1 MRALAAAALL
11 ALVAP
16 AASAWTGFYGSGD
29 APRAAAARPAQGPA
43 ARDRAPARADTSIS
57 APRPAA
63 GAAGSRP
70 AAGDTSSRPAS
81 GDAGLCVRA
90 ILAAQ
95 ERHGIP
101 GNLLLGIGLQEAGT
115 RRGGRL
121 TVWPWAVNAAGEGR
135 LFDTREA
142 AMAWVRARREAGV
155 RSIDVGCLQIN
166 LRWHPAAFAS
176 LEEGFDPWR
185 NADYAARFLKSLH
198 RKTGDWTLAAGSYH
212 SFTPARRDVY
222 LASLRRNLSAANA
235 RLDELSA
242 LAGPVLAAAP
252 AAPQVRARPA
262 PAPARAAPPLTG
274 GFWAG
279 WLSEGTGAER
289 RSLYARRDLEP
300 LLPRFASG

>member
-1 MRALAAAALL
+1 MRAPAGAAALAL
-11 ALVAP
+11 ALALTTP
-16 AASAWTGFYGSGD
+16 AASAWTGFYGSGA
-29 APRAAAARPAQGPA
+29 APREATAP
-43 ARDRAPARADTSIS
+43 DRASEPRGRA
-57 APRPAA
+57 P
-63 GAAGSRP
+63 
-70 AAGDTSSRPAS
+70 SRPAS
-81 GDAGLCVRA
+81 GDVDVRPATGDVGPRPPAGDAGRCVRA

-142 AMAWVRARREAGV
+142 AMAWVRARRGAGV

-166 LRWHPAAFAS
+166 LRWHPGAFAT

-185 NADYAARFLKSLH
+185 NADYAARFLVSLH

-222 LASLRRNLSAANA
+222 LASLRRNLAAANA
-235 RLDELSA
+235 RLSELSA
-242 LAGPVLAAAP
+242 LAGTAGGSAP
-252 AAPQVRARPA
+252 AAPAVRAGPRPAPARPA
-262 PAPARAAPPLTG
+262 PPLEG
-274 GFWAG
+274 GFWAS
-279 WLSEGTGAER
+279 WLSEGSGANR
-289 RSLYARRDLEP
+289 RGLYARRDLEP
-300 LLPRFASG
+300 LLPRFAAG

>member
-1 MRALAAAALL
+1 MRAAAGTALL
-11 ALVAP
+11 ILSLTAP
-16 AASAWTGFYGSGD
+16 AAPAWTGFYGNGTRPPAAAPVTAPPTRTPSRADSGD
-29 APRAAAARPAQGPA
+29 IDVRTSSRG
-43 ARDRAPARADTSIS
+43 ADL
-57 APRPAA
+57 RPAA
-63 GAAGSRP
+63 
-70 AAGDTSSRPAS
+70 

-142 AMAWVRARREAGV
+142 AMDWVRARSAAGV

-166 LRWHPAAFAS
+166 LRWHPDAFAT

-198 RKTGDWTLAAGSYH
+198 DRTGDWTLAAGSYH

-222 LASLRRNLSAANA
+222 LASLRRNLAAANA
-235 RLDELSA
+235 RLTELSA
-242 LAGPVLAAAP
+242 LAGPLAVSAP
-252 AAPQVRARPA
+252 AARDVRAVPHEA
-262 PAPARAAPPLTG
+262 PAPAAPPLTG
-274 GFWAG
+274 GFWAA
-279 WLSEGTGAER
+279 WLSEGSGANR

-300 LLPRFASG
+300 LLPRFAAG

>member
-1 MRALAAAALL
+1 MRIVAFAALL
-11 ALVAP
+11 AFTASAAP
-16 AASAWTGFYGSGD
+16 AWTGFYRSERAADPAPAAAPSTAAQDHASGGGAPGD
-29 APRAAAARPAQGPA
+29 AG
-43 ARDRAPARADTSIS
+43 
-57 APRPAA
+57 
-63 GAAGSRP
+63 
-70 AAGDTSSRPAS
+70 SRPAS

-90 ILAAQ
+90 ILDAQ
-95 ERHGIP
+95 DRYGIP

-142 AMAWVRARREAGV
+142 AMAWVRARRAAGV

-166 LRWHPAAFAS
+166 LRWHPDAFAA
-176 LEEGFDPWR
+176 LEDGFDPRR
-185 NADYAARFLKSLH
+185 NADYAARFLLSLY
-198 RKTGDWTLAAGSYH
+198 RRTGSWTLAAGSYH

-235 RLDELSA
+235 RLAELGA
-242 LAGPVLAAAP
+242 LAGPVDAAP
-252 AAPQVRARPA
+252 GTSRPAGTPPA
-262 PAPARAAPPLTG
+262 PALPPLEG

-279 WLSEGTGAER
+279 WLSEGTGAGR

-300 LLPRFASG
+300 LLPRFAAG

>member
-1 MRALAAAALL
+1 MRVAAGAALL
-11 ALVAP
+11 AMSLTASG
-16 AASAWTGFYGSGD
+16 ASAWTGFYGNG
-29 APRAAAARPAQGPA
+29 APRAAEAPVQSLSD
-43 ARDRAPARADTSIS
+43 RDPSR
-57 APRPAA
+57 
-63 GAAGSRP
+63 AGSGDIDFRTSSRGTSPRP
-70 AAGDTSSRPAS
+70 AAGDTSVRPAA

-95 ERHGIP
+95 ERYGIP

-142 AMAWVRARREAGV
+142 AMDWVRARRAAGV

-166 LRWHPAAFAS
+166 LRWHPDAFAT
-176 LEEGFDPWR
+176 LEEGFDPRR
-185 NADYAARFLKSLH
+185 NADYAARFLVSLH

-222 LASLRRNLSAANA
+222 LASLRRNLAAANS
-235 RLDELSA
+235 RLTELSA
-242 LAGPVLAAAP
+242 LAGPVAVSAP
-252 AAPQVRARPA
+252 ATPQANTSPR
-262 PAPARAAPPLTG
+262 PAPARAEPLTG

-279 WLSEGTGAER
+279 WLSEGTGADR